1 MSFGLIKKL
10 IAHINI
16 QDTIRKL
23 KDINRYMR
31 FTLYKLNDIRED
43 LVRTDSNWKISNFQ
57 NLSNHVEYGLKEIQ
71 LIVIKE
77 RVYQR
82 RTDYYKLDK
91 GNME

>member
-31 FTLYKLNDIRED
+31 FTLHKLNDIR
-43 LVRTDSNWKISNFQ
+43 
-57 NLSNHVEYGLKEIQ
+57 
-71 LIVIKE
+71 
-77 RVYQR
+77 
-82 RTDYYKLDK
+82 
-91 GNME
+91 